1 MMNKE
6 KLCCICKQIKSTFE
20 FYKSKQSK
28 DGFDFHCKQCDK
40 EKKLKVELQC
50 SCCDNKFKGTYKQ
63 QLDDF
68 VRNVNHDNTELT
80 KETKESLAM

>member
-6 KLCCICKQIKSTFE
+6 KLCCICKQIKSTSE
-20 FYKSKQSK
+20 FYKLTSNEK
-28 DGFDFHCKQCDK
+28 GNEK

>member
-6 KLCCICKQIKSTFE
+6 KLCCICKQIKSTSE

-40 EKKLKVELQC
+40 
-50 SCCDNKFKGTYKQ
+50 
-63 QLDDF
+63 
-68 VRNVNHDNTELT
+68 
-80 KETKESLAM
+80 

>member
-6 KLCCICKQIKSTFE
+6 KLCCICKQIKSTSE

-28 DGFDFHCKQCDK
+28 DGFDFHCKQ
-40 EKKLKVELQC
+40 
-50 SCCDNKFKGTYKQ
+50 CDNKFKGTYKQ